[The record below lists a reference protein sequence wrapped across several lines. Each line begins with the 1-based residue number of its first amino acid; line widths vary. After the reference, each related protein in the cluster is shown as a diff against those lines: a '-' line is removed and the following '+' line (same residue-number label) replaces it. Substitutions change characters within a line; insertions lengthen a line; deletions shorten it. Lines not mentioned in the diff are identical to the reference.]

1 MRWVI
6 VSAISSLCCGAAYY
20 NAPRYHP
27 SSQDPSA
34 FGGQFY
40 DGALNHPQVQTRYV
54 AMPMPAPIYQPMVRI
69 REDGVRVPHRHRLH
83 PRPIAYSEPT
93 GGRAPNQSSEPR
105 SARAPSRK
113 SAPPLPP
120 EAQKEQQ
127 RMDNSIAPRNPAYD
141 RTHPTRNP

>member
-6 VSAISSLCCGAAYY
+6 VSAVSSLCCGAAYY
-20 NAPRYHP
+20 TAPRYYHP
-27 SSQDPSA
+27 PSQDPSA

-54 AMPMPAPIYQPMVRI
+54 AMPMPTYQPTVAI
-69 REDGVRVPHRHRLH
+69 REDAVRVPHRHRLH
-83 PRPIAYSEPT
+83 PRPIAYNEPIHA
-93 GGRAPNQSSEPR
+93 RAPRDASEPR